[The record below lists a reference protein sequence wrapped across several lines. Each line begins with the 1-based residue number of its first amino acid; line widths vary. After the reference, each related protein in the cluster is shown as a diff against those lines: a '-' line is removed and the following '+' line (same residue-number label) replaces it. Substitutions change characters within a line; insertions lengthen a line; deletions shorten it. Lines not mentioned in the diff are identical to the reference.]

1 MDNWNLVQQ
10 QNPCDYLVFLMTYF
24 QDHPQ
29 KSLSVV
35 RGFIKKTLCLSLFFF
50 DDVFWEKEFGEKEVG
65 EKEVEVSLEVIVS
78 TQSAWPLP
86 PQRGQKKEKK
96 RKKRKSWSVLRS
108 YFIHTVC
115 VALAPAEGTTL
126 IEHVAPDKETFT
138 TLLVEFSA
146 IWFSSHCFLLSLIQD
161 FGIFIWFFLTVSF
174 CFDSGYAW
182 PKTLL
187 ISWEE
192 SALIWCDAM
201 GIGL

>member
-35 RGFIKKTLCLSLFFF
+35 RGFIKKPLCLSLFFF

-86 PQRGQKKEKK
+86 PQRGQPLSSTSLPI
-96 RKKRKSWSVLRS
+96 RKHSRRFSWN
-108 YFIHTVC
+108 FQQF
-115 VALAPAEGTTL
+115 
-126 IEHVAPDKETFT
+126 D
-138 TLLVEFSA
+138 
-146 IWFSSHCFLLSLIQD
+146 FL
-161 FGIFIWFFLTVSF
+161 LTVSF
-174 CFDSGYAW
+174 CLWFRILEFSLDFFSLS
-182 PKTLL
+182 PSVL
-187 ISWEE
+187 IQDMLDQRHCWYLERSQH
-192 SALIWCDAM
+192 
-201 GIGL
+201 